1 MNTHLFNLKFI
12 FMQKDYF
19 LPTYGMSVQEFIGD
33 STVKEVL
40 EQLKLQE
47 SELLRYYDDEYNSE
61 EFEAL
66 QITQQILTNFL
77 KTMELFDCDEVILGT
92 FLDNILLP

>member
-1 MNTHLFNLKFI
+1 
-12 FMQKDYF
+12 MQKNYF

-47 SELLRYYDDEYNSE
+47 SELLIIYNEDDFE
-61 EFEAL
+61 ELSAI
-66 QITQQILTNFL
+66 QTTQQILMDFL
-77 KTMELFDCDEVILGT
+77 KTMELFDCDEIILGT

>member
-1 MNTHLFNLKFI
+1 
-12 FMQKDYF
+12 MQKDY
-19 LPTYGMSVQEFIGD
+19 LVPTYGMSVQEFIGD

-47 SELLRYYDDEYNSE
+47 SELLTNYDEDDSE
-61 EFEAL
+61 ELKAL
-66 QITQQILTNFL
+66 QTTQQILTDFL
-77 KTMELFDCDEVILGT
+77 KTMELFNCDEVILGT

>member
-1 MNTHLFNLKFI
+1 
-12 FMQKDYF
+12 MQKDYF

-47 SELLRYYDDEYNSE
+47 SELSTFYDKDDFE
-61 EFEAL
+61 EL
-66 QITQQILTNFL
+66 QAIQTTQQILMDFL
-77 KTMELFDCDEVILGT
+77 KTMELFNCDEVILGT

>member
-1 MNTHLFNLKFI
+1 
-12 FMQKDYF
+12 MQKNYF

-47 SELLRYYDDEYNSE
+47 SELLRYYDDEYDSE
-61 EFEAL
+61 ELEAI
-66 QITQQILTNFL
+66 QTTQQILTDFL

>member
-1 MNTHLFNLKFI
+1 MNKHLFNLNFI
-12 FMQKDYF
+12 FMQNYYF

-40 EQLKLQE
+40 EQLKFQE
-47 SELLRYYDDEYNSE
+47 SKLLSYCTEDDSE
-61 EFEAL
+61 ELEAI
-66 QITQQILTNFL
+66 QTTQQILINFL

>member
-1 MNTHLFNLKFI
+1 
-12 FMQKDYF
+12 MQKDYL

-47 SELLRYYDDEYNSE
+47 SELLTYYDEDDSE
-61 EFEAL
+61 ELEAL
-66 QITQQILTNFL
+66 QITQQILTDFL
-77 KTMELFDCDEVILGT
+77 KTMELFNCNEVILGT

>member
-1 MNTHLFNLKFI
+1 
-12 FMQKDYF
+12 MQKDYF

-47 SELLRYYDDEYNSE
+47 SELLRYYDDKYDSE
-61 EFEAL
+61 ELEAI
-66 QITQQILTNFL
+66 QTTQQILTNFL

>member
-1 MNTHLFNLKFI
+1 MNTHLFNLNFI
-12 FMQKDYF
+12 FMQQYYF

-47 SELLRYYDDEYNSE
+47 SELLSYCTEDDAE
-61 EFEAL
+61 ELTAI
-66 QITQQILTNFL
+66 QTTQQILTDFL

-92 FLDNILLP
+92 FLNNILLP

>member
-1 MNTHLFNLKFI
+1 
-12 FMQKDYF
+12 MQKDYF

-47 SELLRYYDDEYNSE
+47 SELSTFYDKDDFE
-61 EFEAL
+61 EL
-66 QITQQILTNFL
+66 QAIQTTQQILMDFL
-77 KTMELFDCDEVILGT
+77 KTMELFNCDEVILGT
-92 FLDNILLP
+92 FLDNNKDA

>member
-1 MNTHLFNLKFI
+1 
-12 FMQKDYF
+12 MQKDYF

-47 SELLRYYDDEYNSE
+47 SELLLICEEDD
-61 EFEAL
+61 FEL
-66 QITQQILTNFL
+66 QAIQTTQQILTNFL

>member
-1 MNTHLFNLKFI
+1 MNKHLFNLNFI
-12 FMQKDYF
+12 FMQQYYF

-40 EQLKLQE
+40 EQLKFQE
-47 SELLRYYDDEYNSE
+47 SELLNYYDEDDSE
-61 EFEAL
+61 ELEAL
-66 QITQQILTNFL
+66 QTTQQILVNFS
-77 KTMELFDCDEVILGT
+77 KTMELFNCDEVILGT

>member
-1 MNTHLFNLKFI
+1 
-12 FMQKDYF
+12 MQQYYF

-47 SELLRYYDDEYNSE
+47 SELLNYYDEDDSE
-61 EFEAL
+61 ELEAI
-66 QITQQILTNFL
+66 QTTQQILINFL
-77 KTMELFDCDEVILGT
+77 KIMELFNCDEVILGT

>member
-1 MNTHLFNLKFI
+1 MNKHLFNLNFI
-12 FMQKDYF
+12 FMQNYYF

-47 SELLRYYDDEYNSE
+47 SELLSYCTEDDSE
-61 EFEAL
+61 ELEAL
-66 QITQQILTNFL
+66 QTTQQILINFL
-77 KTMELFDCDEVILGT
+77 KTIELFDCDEVILGT

>member
-1 MNTHLFNLKFI
+1 
-12 FMQKDYF
+12 MQKDYF

-47 SELLRYYDDEYNSE
+47 SELLRYYDDEYDSE

>member
-1 MNTHLFNLKFI
+1 
-12 FMQKDYF
+12 MQKNYF
-19 LPTYGMSVQEFIGD
+19 LPTYGMSVQELIGD

-47 SELLRYYDDEYNSE
+47 SELLTIYNEDDFE
-61 EFEAL
+61 ELSAI
-66 QITQQILTNFL
+66 QTTQQILMDFL
-77 KTMELFDCDEVILGT
+77 KIMELFDCDEIILGT

>member
-1 MNTHLFNLKFI
+1 
-12 FMQKDYF
+12 MQKDYL

-47 SELLRYYDDEYNSE
+47 SELLTNYDDDDFE
-61 EFEAL
+61 ELEA
-66 QITQQILTNFL
+66 IRTTKQILTNFS
-77 KTMELFDCDEVILGT
+77 KTMELFDCDEIILGT

>member
-1 MNTHLFNLKFI
+1 MNKHLFNLNFI

-47 SELLRYYDDEYNSE
+47 SELLITFDEDDSE
-61 EFEAL
+61 ELSAL
-66 QITQQILTNFL
+66 QTTQQILTNVL
-77 KTMELFDCDEVILGT
+77 NTMELFDCDEVILGT

>member
-1 MNTHLFNLKFI
+1 
-12 FMQKDYF
+12 MQQDYF

-47 SELLRYYDDEYNSE
+47 SELLYYYDEDDSE
-61 EFEAL
+61 ELEAI
-66 QITQQILTNFL
+66 QTTQQILTDFL

-92 FLDNILLP
+92 FLDNILLL

>member
-1 MNTHLFNLKFI
+1 
-12 FMQKDYF
+12 MQNYYF

-47 SELLRYYDDEYNSE
+47 SELLSYCTEDDFE
-61 EFEAL
+61 ELEAI
-66 QITQQILTNFL
+66 QTTQQILTDFL

>member
-1 MNTHLFNLKFI
+1 MNTHLFNLNFI
-12 FMQKDYF
+12 FMQQYYF

-40 EQLKLQE
+40 EQLKFQE
-47 SELLRYYDDEYNSE
+47 SELLNYYDEDDSE
-61 EFEAL
+61 ELEAI
-66 QITQQILTNFL
+66 QTTQQILINFL
-77 KTMELFDCDEVILGT
+77 KTMELFDCDEIILGT

>member
-1 MNTHLFNLKFI
+1 
-12 FMQKDYF
+12 MQKDYF

-47 SELLRYYDDEYNSE
+47 SELLRYYDDEYDSE
-61 EFEAL
+61 ELKAI
-66 QITQQILTNFL
+66 QTTQQILTNFL
-77 KTMELFDCDEVILGT
+77 KTMELFNCDEVILGT

>member
-1 MNTHLFNLKFI
+1 
-12 FMQKDYF
+12 MQQYYF

-40 EQLKLQE
+40 EQLNLQE
-47 SELLRYYDDEYNSE
+47 SELLNYYDEDDFE
-61 EFEAL
+61 ELEAI
-66 QITQQILTNFL
+66 QTTQQILTNFL
-77 KTMELFDCDEVILGT
+77 KTMELFNCDEVILGT

>member
-1 MNTHLFNLKFI
+1 
-12 FMQKDYF
+12 MQKDYLF
-19 LPTYGMSVQEFIGD
+19 PTYGMSVQEFIGD

-47 SELLRYYDDEYNSE
+47 SELLTNYDDDDFE
-61 EFEAL
+61 ELEA
-66 QITQQILTNFL
+66 IRTTKQILTNFS
-77 KTMELFDCDEVILGT
+77 KTMELFDCDEIILGT

>member
-1 MNTHLFNLKFI
+1 MNKHLFNLNFI
-12 FMQKDYF
+12 FMQQYYF

-47 SELLRYYDDEYNSE
+47 SELLSYCTEDDSE
-61 EFEAL
+61 ELEAI
-66 QITQQILTNFL
+66 QTTQQILTNFL

>member
-1 MNTHLFNLKFI
+1 
-12 FMQKDYF
+12 MQNYYF

-47 SELLRYYDDEYNSE
+47 SELLNYYDEDDSE
-61 EFEAL
+61 ELEAI
-66 QITQQILTNFL
+66 QTTQQILVKFL

>member
-1 MNTHLFNLKFI
+1 
-12 FMQKDYF
+12 MQQYYF

-47 SELLRYYDDEYNSE
+47 SELLNYYDEDDSE
-61 EFEAL
+61 ELEAI
-66 QITQQILTNFL
+66 QTTRQILVNFL

>member
-1 MNTHLFNLKFI
+1 
-12 FMQKDYF
+12 MQKNYF

-47 SELLRYYDDEYNSE
+47 SELLINYDEDDSE
-61 EFEAL
+61 ELEAI
-66 QITQQILTNFL
+66 QTTQQILIDFL
-77 KTMELFDCDEVILGT
+77 KTMELFNCDEVILGT

>member
-1 MNTHLFNLKFI
+1 MNTHLFNLNFI
-12 FMQKDYF
+12 FMQQYYF

-40 EQLKLQE
+40 EQLKFQE
-47 SELLRYYDDEYNSE
+47 SELLNYYDEDDSE
-61 EFEAL
+61 ELEAI
-66 QITQQILTNFL
+66 QTTQQILINFL